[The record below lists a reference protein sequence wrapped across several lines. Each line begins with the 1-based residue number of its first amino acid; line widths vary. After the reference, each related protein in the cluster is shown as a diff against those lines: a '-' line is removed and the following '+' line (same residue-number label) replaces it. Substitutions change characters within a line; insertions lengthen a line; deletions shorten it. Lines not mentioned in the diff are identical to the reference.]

1 MDVMNNLYPAIKR
14 NYEQAS
20 VSFYYGKSQAD
31 NIETWRTESAPIGE
45 SDKFSTVARSSS
57 TEAEIGGCPLFSGL
71 ISTWIFLSI
80 SSSLSL
86 SELE

>member
-1 MDVMNNLYPAIKR
+1 MHHLITIFIKKTT
-14 NYEQAS
+14 QS
-20 VSFYYGKSQAD
+20 SKKSFHEVINDGKTIVQL
-31 NIETWRTESAPIGE
+31 TESAPIG
-45 SDKFSTVARSSS
+45 DKERFSTVARSSS
-57 TEAEIGGCPLFSGL
+57 TDAEMGAVPLLSGL

>member
-1 MDVMNNLYPAIKR
+1 MEKAFVNLITDK
-14 NYEQAS
+14 
-20 VSFYYGKSQAD
+20 
-31 NIETWRTESAPIGE
+31 TPIGE

-57 TEAEIGGCPLFSGL
+57 TDAEILSVPLLSGL
-71 ISTWIFLSI
+71 ISTWIFRSI